1 MPEPGPVGANPGIN
15 GPLGHAQ
22 AGMLVETEEAT
33 ELQVVIVPSALE
45 PPSEITH
52 GIATLP
58 ISMGESVD
66 DINATAREQGDVPI
80 KYFQT
85 RP

>member
-1 MPEPGPVGANPGIN
+1 MPEPGPVGANPGIS

-22 AGMLVETEEAT
+22 AGMLVGTEEAT
-33 ELQVVIVPSALE
+33 ELQVVIARSALE

-58 ISMGESVD
+58 ISTGESVD